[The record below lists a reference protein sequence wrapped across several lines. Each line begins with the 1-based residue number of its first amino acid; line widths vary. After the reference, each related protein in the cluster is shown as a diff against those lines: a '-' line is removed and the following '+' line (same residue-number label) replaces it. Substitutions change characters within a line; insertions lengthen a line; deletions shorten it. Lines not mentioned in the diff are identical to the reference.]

1 MAAVLMFHQAF
12 VVLKDKK
19 YVSKLMGGLMW
30 FLGENDNGI
39 SLYDFE
45 TKGCRDGLE
54 HDGVNLNQGA
64 ESTISYF
71 IAFLTVLSAHEME
84 VKELK
89 NATYKKV

>member
-1 MAAVLMFHQAF
+1 MDAF
-12 VVLKDKK
+12 
-19 YVSKLMGGLMW
+19 MW

-54 HDGVNLNQGA
+54 SEGVSLNQGA
-64 ESTISYF
+64 ESAISYF
-71 IAFLTVLSAHEME
+71 IAFLTVLSAHERE

-89 NATYKKV
+89 NANNKKIQK